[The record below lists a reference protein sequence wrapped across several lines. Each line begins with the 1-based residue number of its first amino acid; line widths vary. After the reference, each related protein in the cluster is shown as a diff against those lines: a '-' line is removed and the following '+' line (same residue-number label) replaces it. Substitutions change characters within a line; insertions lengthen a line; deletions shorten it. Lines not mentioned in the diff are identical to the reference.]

1 MKASRIC
8 FEFAKLFC
16 LVYDYYVKRLLPIF
30 YNILFF
36 LFFFAFAPHA
46 YANWTL
52 KPYPS
57 PLFANTPYADF
68 AFSSTTDRLESGL
81 KQYRFQAFRA
91 GDGRSPI
98 EFGIVDFMVGDG
110 NPKVRIENDRHK
122 VTIKGIIIEK
132 AKSASYLGH
141 VQGSWKIELCP
152 LHLIAG
158 GVVGLKGCDGYLF
171 KGNVEVGPPGSADVG
186 IPAIE
191 LNKATVKYGVP
202 VNVTLRN
209 AVEDSP
215 YTIWWDRTA
224 VYQNAVFHKTADQKF
239 APPQAST
246 STEGGQLVA
255 TISIK
260 PPSTLGAWNLCMTP
274 HNTPFGKLTII
285 GLSCDFKI
293 PGILVT
299 TSQDQV
305 DNDDRGPVKSNAA
318 GFPSDTP
325 EPTLACTR
333 RLNPTAGVILP
344 TEDPNFDPTTFT
356 ECAPVELPCAQYINP
371 TTGATLAPEIAAK
384 TVYKQCT
391 AVNTALG
398 PIDID
403 ASSFVKSLFGVLLGI
418 SGGIAMILI
427 IAAGYTMITSQ
438 GDPTKVQGA
447 RETITS
453 AVVGL
458 LFIILSL
465 VILEVIGVDLLHI
478 PGLGR

>member
-1 MKASRIC
+1 M
-8 FEFAKLFC
+8 
-16 LVYDYYVKRLLPIF
+16 KRLLPIF
-30 YNILFF
+30 CSLFFFILFF
-36 LFFFAFAPHA
+36 ALTPHA
-46 YANWTL
+46 HADWTL
-52 KPYPS
+52 KPNPS

-68 AFSSTTDRLESGL
+68 AFSSTTDRLESGP

-91 GDGRSPI
+91 GDGINPI

-110 NPKVRIENDRHK
+110 NPNVLIENDRHK
-122 VTIKGIIIEK
+122 ATIKGIIIAK
-132 AKSASYLGH
+132 AKSASFLGH
-141 VQGSWKIELCP
+141 VQGPWRIELCP

-158 GVVGLKGCDGYLF
+158 GVAGLKGCDGYLF
-171 KGNVEVGPPGSADVG
+171 KGNIEVGPPGSADLG

-191 LNKATVKYGVP
+191 LQKGTIKFGQTAE
-202 VNVTLRN
+202 VTLLN
-209 AVEDSP
+209 ASPKSP
-215 YTIWWDRTA
+215 YTIWWDKLGYPQEAEYHITA
-224 VYQNAVFHKTADQKF
+224 KQTFTIGDQIK
-239 APPQAST
+239 SVT
-246 STEGGQLVA
+246 TEGGKTNVV
-255 TISIK
+255 IFID
-260 PPSTLGAWNLCMTP
+260 PPWPPNETWRLCMTP
-274 HNTPFGKLTII
+274 HDPLFGNITAGLT
-285 GLSCDFKI
+285 CDFKI
-293 PGILVT
+293 SDILIT
-299 TSQDQV
+299 THQEQV
-305 DNDDRGPVKSNAA
+305 DEDDKGPVKSNVA

-325 EPTLACTR
+325 VLTLACTR

-371 TTGATLAPEIAAK
+371 TTGATLAPEVAAK

-391 AVNTALG
+391 QVNTALG

-403 ASSFVKSLFGVLLGI
+403 ASSFVKSLFGILLGI
-418 SGGIAMILI
+418 SGGIAVILI

-478 PGLGR
+478 PGFGK